1 MTPKPLLLFAL
12 VIIPFSWAIGQVPTI
27 TQVDQNTRSSGQKVT
42 LSGSNFGTSAAN
54 IVVWFGAQRGTVTNI
69 TDQTIEVNAPS
80 GATYDRISVTNT
92 SVGATGWSAG
102 QFMLSFGGTSPFALT
117 NLSTQTDLDAETG
130 LYDLCLCDLDG
141 DGKSD
146 VAGSNSGATSAPIF
160 GVSLYRNTS
169 TAGSFT
175 FAAKTS
181 ALASTRTLNIRCG
194 DLNGDGTKE
203 LVLTEADPGNRVFI
217 LRNTSTA
224 GTISFASQSIS
235 LVGKSPKRVEIA
247 DLDRDGR
254 PELIV
259 TDQNTEN
266 KDLLILPNTS
276 SGATISFGAAITLSV
291 PVTTNTGTDGLAIQ
305 DLDGD
310 QLPEI
315 ITSQVLSS
323 SGNVYVY
330 KNDSRTGNFIF
341 TTVVKADIAPTTP
354 NNTGAP
360 VNVRVGDIDGDGK
373 ADIAVTQFLGSRVSV
388 LRNQSSGST
397 IQFSA
402 PTSFVTDPYPFG
414 LDLGDIDGDGKADL
428 VVASLTGPIT
438 DTNPK
443 SLTILN
449 NTSTPG
455 TVSFSTKLVQPTTYV
470 NRHVVV
476 GDIDGDAKPDLAF
489 ASVDDNT
496 RGVPA
501 SKLSFLRN
509 KSCITPAVTPG
520 GPLVI
525 CSSFPLALQAT
536 LSAGASYVWKKDDVV
551 IGAATSASFT
561 PTATGMHKVEITSDG
576 CTKTSNVVDV
586 TIATGSAAAPTFTN
600 NSPLCEGGTLNLSAS
615 SAGGTDYTWTGPGG
629 FSATGANISRS
640 PYQPSFAGRY
650 EVSVKVGGCIAAQ
663 GSTLVETIS
672 LPAFNVNF
680 TGSDVICAGDTKL
693 LQASP
698 NDANFSYQWYD
709 GGGQIASATSA
720 SLTINTTGSFYFKAK
735 STLYPAC
742 PEVQATASSFLVA
755 ANPTLVF
762 QSPAETCKDTPVT
775 FTNQSVLDAN
785 AGAHY
790 TWDFGDAAT
799 STDTSPVH
807 AYTTAATYT
816 VKLTA
821 SYRGNACEKTL
832 SKPIKITIAPT
843 ASITTT
849 GGIFKLCPG
858 VNLPLAVTPDFAGYL
873 WSNNATTPTIN
884 VTAGGNYSVKLTT
897 AAGCQITVNQT
908 VSEFAIP
915 NLTATATPNVINLGE
930 ESQLDVTDGF
940 LDYSWAPIETLDLPA
955 TRTPKA
961 KPSVTTTYEVQAK
974 NTDGCVGKAT
984 VEVAVNV
991 DNTANILK
999 PANFFSPNGDAVN
1012 PTWQVGNIQSFP
1024 QCAVTIFDAK
1034 GVKVFEAKP
1043 YLNDWDGTMKGKQ
1056 LPDGVYYY
1064 FIRCD
1069 GDGSSKTGSITI
1081 LK

>member
-1 MTPKPLLLFAL
+1 MTSKLHLLFAL
-12 VIIPFSWAIGQVPTI
+12 VIIPFTWAFGQVPTI
-27 TQVDQNTRSSGQKVT
+27 TLVDQNVRSNGQKVT
-42 LSGSNFGTSAAN
+42 LSGSHFGTNAAN
-54 IVVWFGAQRGTVTNI
+54 IVVWFGAQKGTVTNV
-69 TDQTIEVNAPS
+69 TDQTIEVTVPT

-92 SVGATGWSAG
+92 ANATTSWSAG
-102 QFMLSFGGTSPFALT
+102 QFMLSYGGTSPIVLT
-117 NLSTQTDLDAETG
+117 NLATQPDLDAETG

-146 VAGSNSGATSAPIF
+146 MAGSNSGGTSAPIF
-160 GVSLYRNTS
+160 GVSLFRNTS
-169 TAGSFT
+169 SPGSFT

-181 ALASTRTLNIRCG
+181 TLASTRTLNIKCG
-194 DLNGDGTKE
+194 DLNGDGKKE

-217 LRNTSTA
+217 LKNTSTA
-224 GTISFASQSIS
+224 GSISFTSQSIS

-254 PELIV
+254 PELII

-276 SGATISFGAAITLSV
+276 SGATISFGTAVTLAV
-291 PVTTNTGTDGLAIQ
+291 PVTSNTGTDGLAVQ

-315 ITSQVLSS
+315 VTSQVLSS
-323 SGNVYVY
+323 SGNVFVY
-330 KNDSRTGNFIF
+330 KNESRTGNFIF
-341 TTVVKADIAPTTP
+341 TQVTKADIAPTTP

-360 VNVRVGDIDGDGK
+360 INVRVGDIDGDGK
-373 ADIAVTQFLGSRVSV
+373 ADIAVTQFLGSKVSV
-388 LRNQSSGST
+388 LRNQST
-397 IQFSA
+397 TAAIQFSA
-402 PTSFVTDPYPFG
+402 PASFATDPYPFG
-414 LDLGDIDGDGKADL
+414 LDLGDIDGDGKPDL
-428 VVASLTGPIT
+428 VVASLTGPVT

-455 TVSFSTKLVQPTTYV
+455 SISFSAKQVQATTYV
-470 NRHVVV
+470 NRHVAI
-476 GDIDGDAKPDLAF
+476 GDIDGDAKPDLTF
-489 ASVDDNT
+489 TSVDDNT
-496 RGVPA
+496 RGVLA

-509 KSCITPAVTPG
+509 KSCVTPTVTPG

-525 CSSFPLALQAT
+525 CSSFPLTLQST
-536 LSAGASYVWKKDDVV
+536 LSPGSTYAWKKDDVV
-551 IGAATSASFT
+551 IAAATSGSYT
-561 PTATGMHKVEITSDG
+561 PVATGMHKVEITSDG
-576 CTKTSNVVDV
+576 CTKASNVVDV
-586 TIATGSAAAPTFTN
+586 TISTGSAATPTFTN

-615 SAGGTDYTWTGPGG
+615 SAGGTDYSWTGPGG
-629 FSATGANISRS
+629 FTATGASISRPS
-640 PYQPSFAGRY
+640 YQPAFAGRY
-650 EVSVKVGGCIAAQ
+650 EVMVKAGGCIAAQ

-709 GGGQIASATSA
+709 GGGLIASATTA
-720 SLTINTTGSFYFKAK
+720 SLNINSAGSYYFKAK

-742 PEVQATASSFLVA
+742 PEVQATASAFVVA

-799 STDTSPVH
+799 STDTSPTH
-807 AYTTAATYT
+807 AYATAATYT

-832 SKPIKITIAPT
+832 SKVVKVTVAPT
-843 ASITTT
+843 ASITTP
-849 GGIFKLCPG
+849 GGVFKLCPG
-858 VNLPLAVTPDFAGYL
+858 VNLPLAVIPDFASYL
-873 WSNNATTPTIN
+873 WSNNATTSSIN

-908 VSEFAIP
+908 VTELP
-915 NLTATATPNVINLGE
+915 TPGLTASATPSAINLGE
-930 ESQLDVTDGF
+930 ESQLGVTGGF
-940 LDYSWAPIETLDLPA
+940 LDYAWTPVETLDVPNSQN
-955 TRTPKA
+955 PKA
-961 KPSVTTTYEVQAK
+961 KPSVTTTYQVTAK
-974 NTDGCVGKAT
+974 NTDGCVGTAT
-984 VEVAVNV
+984 IEVAVNV

-1024 QCAVTIFDAK
+1024 ECEVAIFDAK

-1043 YLNDWDGTMKGKQ
+1043 YLNDWDGTNHGKQ

-1064 FIRCD
+1064 VIKCG
-1069 GDGSSKTGSITI
+1069 GDGSSRTGSITI